1 MAYSEEQ
8 RKIIESTEDRIEVAS
23 PPGSGKTFTI
33 LGIVKHHKKQHH
45 LILAFNS
52 AIREAIRRKI
62 DDECVTNAEV
72 FTFHGLA
79 YDFFKSN
86 NQIVEFEKRSMVNLD
101 YFSLEQLLSDL
112 KVKMKSKEITPLL
125 ELLLRFLRGGSTFK
139 DFFSDV
145 SQNQRDLCAKILH
158 HIRKDPTS
166 PMFHEYYIK
175 MFQLINYSND
185 RYHTVLVD
193 ESQDK
198 TSCYEKII
206 SNLNPKRV
214 IHFGDNQQK
223 IYAYNG
229 AVGMGDSK
237 YKLTKSFRIGKQHS
251 DICNALIEDIT
262 KDNSSEFEG
271 VNPKGVIVDKLSC
284 VDKRT
289 VICRTN
295 KEIMKRML
303 EEIKKNKLV
312 HLVGGGGINYELVKD
327 IFEATVEKPKWFKG
341 KKITSI
347 NDAVK
352 LYALSK
358 SQELKTALDFVTEHG
373 VNTIKVINTI
383 KTKTIED
390 PKLADI
396 SLVTAHR
403 AKGLE
408 FECVEITDD
417 FPLIDTIKEKK
428 LTGEIY
434 ALYVALS
441 RCTGKMMLNRNLKLW
456 YANYINGTIKD
467 PELRYDMIED
477 LF

>member
-1 MAYSEEQ
+1 MGYSEEQ
-8 RKIIESTEDRIEVAS
+8 LKIIRSEDARIEVAS

-33 LGIVKHHKKQHH
+33 LGIVKHHKKKHH

-52 AIREAIRRKI
+52 AIREAIRRKL
-62 DDECVTNAEV
+62 DDEGITNAEV

-79 YDFFKSN
+79 YDFFKGTD
-86 NQIVEFEKRSMVNLD
+86 QIVDFEKRSMVNLD
-101 YFSLEQLLSDL
+101 FFSLEQLLSDL
-112 KVKMKSKEITPLL
+112 NIKLKAKDITELL
-125 ELLLRFLRGGSTFK
+125 DVLLRFLRGSTTFK
-139 DFFSDV
+139 DFFSDF
-145 SQNQRDLCAKILH
+145 SEYKKELCSKILH

-175 MFQLINYSND
+175 MFQLIEYSND

-198 TSCYEKII
+198 TSCYEQII
-206 SNLNPKRV
+206 ANLKPKRI

-237 YKLTKSFRIGKQHS
+237 FKLTKSFRIGKPHS

-262 KDNSSEFEG
+262 KDTSSEFEG
-271 VNPKGVIVDKLSC
+271 VNPKGIIVDTLSC

-295 KEIMKRML
+295 KEIMRRML

-312 HLVGGGGINYELVKD
+312 HLVGGGGINYELTKD
-327 IFEATVEKPKWFKG
+327 IYEATKEKPRWFKG
-341 KKITSI
+341 KKITSVE
-347 NDAVK
+347 DAVK
-352 LYALSK
+352 LYALSR
-358 SQELKTALDFVTEHG
+358 SSELKAALDFITEHRE
-373 VNTIKVINTI
+373 NTMKVINTI

-396 SLVTAHR
+396 SLITAHR
-403 AKGLE
+403 SKGLE
-408 FECVEITDD
+408 FDCVEIADD
-417 FPLIDTIKEKK
+417 FPLIDTIKEKRM
-428 LTGEIY
+428 TGEVY

-456 YANYINGTIKD
+456 YNKYLSGTVKD
-467 PELRYDMIED
+467 PKLEYNMLED